1 MFKPNRFQK
10 PARFVIVIYIP
21 ELHLQSRPQL

>member
-10 PARFVIVIYIP
+10 PVRFVIVIYIP
-21 ELHLQSRPQL
+21 ELHLRLRLQL